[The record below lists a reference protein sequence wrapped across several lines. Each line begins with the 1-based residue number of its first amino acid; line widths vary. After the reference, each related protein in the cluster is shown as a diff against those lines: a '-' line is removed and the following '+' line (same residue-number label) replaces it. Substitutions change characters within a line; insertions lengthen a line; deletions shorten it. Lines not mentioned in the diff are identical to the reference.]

1 MGRAF
6 ARGLEAHMQPVARLL
21 LLVVIVGALPARRA
35 FATES
40 APPPPDRWFGRI
52 ATLAAV
58 YHASGTIAVPD
69 GVFPG
74 ATVTLNNN
82 FTLVFDAGYHV
93 KEHLTVSLT
102 LGIPPRPT
110 ITGEGAITALGALG
124 QVRYGPA
131 IVTLC
136 RRMRLGNG
144 FEVYGG
150 PGVAYAIILKEHDA
164 AVSRLDVHND
174 WGFVLQAGAE
184 RRLARKWDVFADF
197 KYVWLGVDADGLLA
211 GGVPFTARVRLDPLL
226 VSAGVKLRLR

>member
-1 MGRAF
+1 
-6 ARGLEAHMQPVARLL
+6 MQPVARLL
-21 LLVVIVGALPARRA
+21 FLVAIVGALPARSA
-35 FATES
+35 LATDP
-40 APPPPDRWFGRI
+40 APASPDRWFGRI
-52 ATLAAV
+52 ATLAAI
-58 YHASGTIAVPD
+58 YHESGTIAVPD

-82 FTLVFDAGYHV
+82 VTLVFDVGYHV

-110 ITGEGAITALGALG
+110 ITGAGAVTALGALG

-131 IVTLC
+131 IVALC

-150 PGVAYAIILKEHDA
+150 PGAAYAIILKEHDA
-164 AVSRLDVHND
+164 AVSHLDVHND

-184 RRLARKWDVFADF
+184 RHLAGKWDVFADF
-197 KYVWLGVDADGLLA
+197 KYVWLGVDADGVLA
-211 GGVPFTARVRLDPLL
+211 GGVPFTARVTLDPFL